1 MYELLGI
8 CLSLAG
14 LLAINSFGS
23 LLAAAFWRGAS
34 QASRWMSASMRAQFL
49 FLLRIAPGL
58 AAILCVAAL
67 LIPSYLAHEPRDTGE
82 IVTLELGLL
91 AALSLYG
98 VGLAMWR
105 GVAARLAT
113 RRLVEDWLKH
123 AEPLHIRG
131 VAIPAFRFQHPFP
144 VLAIV
149 GAVRPRLFIA
159 EQILRSLSEEEI
171 AAAVAHENGHLASGD
186 NVKRGLLRACRDTLA
201 FIPFGRSLDRS
212 WTRAAEAAADEYAA
226 GAGASMAL
234 NLASALLK
242 VARLAPGGARPA
254 MLAGASLI
262 TEDLGNITSRVLR
275 LTQLASDPGCSRRAH
290 AAGWGLALGI
300 CLSVVL
306 MAAIL
311 TYSVANPLTA
321 IHEGLEYFVAALQ

>member
-34 QASRWMSASMRAQFL
+34 KASGWVSASTRARFL
-49 FLLRIAPGL
+49 FLLRVTPGL
-58 AAILCVAAL
+58 AAILGVAAL
-67 LIPSYLAHEPRDTGE
+67 LVPSYLANEPRDTGE
-82 IVTLELGLL
+82 IVSLELGLL

-98 VGLAMWR
+98 VGLALWR
-105 GVAARLAT
+105 AVAARLAT

-123 AEPLHIRG
+123 AEPLHIQD
-131 VAIPAFRFQHPFP
+131 VTIPAFRIQHPFP

-149 GAVRPRLFIA
+149 GAVRPRLFVA

-171 AAAVAHENGHLASGD
+171 AAAVAHENGHLVAGD
-186 NVKRGLLRACRDTLA
+186 NVKRGLLRACRDMLA
-201 FIPFGRSLDRS
+201 FIPFGSSLDRS
-212 WTRAAEAAADEYAA
+212 WTKAAEAAADEYAA
-226 GAGASMAL
+226 RGGASMSL

-254 MLAGASLI
+254 RVAGASLI
-262 TEDLGNITSRVLR
+262 AEDLGNITSRVLR
-275 LTQLASDPGCSRRAH
+275 LTQLAAVPGCPRRAQ
-290 AAGWGLALGI
+290 AAGWSLAVCI

-311 TYSVANPLTA
+311 TYSVANPLTV

>member
-8 CLSLAG
+8 CLSLTG

-23 LLAAAFWRGAS
+23 LLAAVFWRS
-34 QASRWMSASMRAQFL
+34 ASRASGRVCAATRAQFL
-49 FLLRIAPGL
+49 FLLRIAPCL
-58 AAILCVAAL
+58 AAILSVAAL
-67 LIPSYLAHEPRDTGE
+67 LVPSYLAHEPRDTGE
-82 IVTLELGLL
+82 IVSLELGLL
-91 AALSLYG
+91 AGISLYG
-98 VGLAMWR
+98 IGLAMWR
-105 GVAARLAT
+105 GIATRLAT
-113 RRLVEDWLKH
+113 RRLVQDWMKH
-123 AEPLHIRG
+123 AEPLHIRD
-131 VAIPAFRFQHPFP
+131 VTIPAFRFHHPFP

-149 GAVRPRLFIA
+149 GAVRPRLFVA

-171 AAAVAHENGHLASGD
+171 AAAVAHENGHLVAGD
-186 NVKRGLLRACRDTLA
+186 NVKRGLLQACRHMLA
-201 FIPFGRSLDRS
+201 FLPFGRSLDRS
-212 WTRAAEAAADEYAA
+212 WTKAAEAAADEYAA
-226 GAGASMAL
+226 RGGASMAL

-262 TEDLGNITSRVLR
+262 AEDLGNITSRVLR
-275 LTQLASDPGCSRRAH
+275 LTQLASDPGCSRRDH

-300 CLSVVL
+300 CLSVVF
-306 MAAIL
+306 MAAVL